1 MIGWLLV
8 LVSRLPLK
16 ALALSLVLP
25 GTGEATLGHSARAV
39 PFWAV
44 EATSWV
50 SLLTFK
56 NLEWRTEETYR
67 GFAYH
72 YAGADARRADE
83 AYWHALEFYRDRQAY
98 EEALWMEARALYPD
112 DPEAQAAYVARHD
125 VGGTWA
131 WPSQDLWFRFQ
142 RYRERARSY
151 ESWATLSLGLLVANR
166 LASAIDVFLLRHTQG
181 RVGFDFRGTPQW
193 VQAGIRWH
201 P

>member
-1 MIGWLLV
+1 MTAWMLV
-8 LVSRLPLK
+8 LASWLPAK

-25 GTGEATLGHSARAV
+25 GAGEASLGYSARAV
-39 PFWAV
+39 PFWTA
-44 EATSWV
+44 EAASWV
-50 SLLTFK
+50 SLFAFK
-56 NLEWRTEETYR
+56 NLEWRTQETYR

-72 YAGADARRADE
+72 HAGADARRTDE
-83 AYWHALEFYRDRQAY
+83 AYWHALEFYRDREAY

-131 WPSQDLWFRFQ
+131 WPSRDLWFRFQ
-142 RYRERARSY
+142 DLRERARSY

-166 LASAIDVFLLRHTQG
+166 LASVIDVFLLSHSRG
-181 RVGFDFRGTPQW
+181 RVGFDFQGNPRR